1 MVDKE
6 PEVPAETEELKKGTL
21 SEPAEDAKFV
31 VVEDEIAP
39 VVEAV
44 EPEPVAVEVVEVVEE
59 VAPSNGD
66 VVVEVFEDKIIYK
79 NPRHKK
85 SMSVWQVQR
94 RLYDLGYK
102 QVKKAKPGYYEE
114 ITQSAIDEFRADKKL
129 GEGAIDA
136 KFLKALFKDDKSVTL
151 ILA

>member
-1 MVDKE
+1 MVDKK
-6 PEVPAETEELKKGTL
+6 PEVPAEAEELKKGTL

-39 VVEAV
+39 AVEVV
-44 EPEPVAVEVVEVVEE
+44 EPEPVAVVVEE
-59 VAPSNGD
+59 VAPFTGE
-66 VVVEVFEDKIIYK
+66 VVEVFEDKIIYLNK
-79 NPRHKK
+79 RHKK

-102 QVKKAKPGYYEE
+102 NVKKAKPGYYEE
-114 ITQSAIDEFRADKKL
+114 ITQEAVEAFRAEKKL
-129 GEGAIDA
+129 GAGQIDA
-136 KFLKALFKDDKSVTL
+136 KFLKALFAGDKTVKL

>member
-1 MVDKE
+1 MADKE
-6 PEVPAETEELKKGTL
+6 PEVPAEELKKDTL

-39 VVEAV
+39 AVEV
-44 EPEPVAVEVVEVVEE
+44 IEPEPVAVVEE
-59 VAPSNGD
+59 VAPFTGE
-66 VVVEVFEDKIIYK
+66 VVEVFEDKIIYLNK
-79 NPRHKK
+79 RAKK

-94 RLYDLGYK
+94 RLYDLGFK

-114 ITQSAIDEFRADKKL
+114 ITQEAVEAFRAEKKL
-129 GEGAIDA
+129 GSGQIDA
-136 KFLKALFKDDKSVTL
+136 KFLKALFAGDKTVKL

>member
-1 MVDKE
+1 MADKE
-6 PEVPAETEELKKGTL
+6 PEAPVSAEELKKDTL

-39 VVEAV
+39 SVEAV
-44 EPEPVAVEVVEVVEE
+44 EPEPIAVVVEE
-59 VAPSNGD
+59 VAPSNGE
-66 VVVEVFEDKIIYK
+66 VVEVFEDKIIYLNK
-79 NPRHKK
+79 RHKK

-102 QVKKAKPGYYEE
+102 NVRKAKAGYYEE
-114 ITQSAIDEFRADKKL
+114 ITQEAVEAFRAEKKL
-129 GEGAIDA
+129 GAGQIDA
-136 KFLKALFKDDKSVTL
+136 KFLKALFAGDKTVKL